1 MLPVLTA
8 IRLLIEVLLDLL
20 LLLRELHSGARRLLS
35 LQESLVVLGLPL
47 ILEPVHKHLEG
58 SQILLVEVEAH
69 RSHLDELL
77 DHAFARHISE
87 HDVLLVVGQDS
98 KAVGNTGFVR
108 CFLVFELLLELFPLF
123 TV

>member
-1 MLPVLTA
+1 VLTA

-35 LQESLVVLGLPL
+35 LQESLVVFGLPL

-87 HDVLLVVGQDS
+87 YDVLLVVGQDS